1 MGEKVFC
8 VLGQFLL
15 KVIVL
20 VCMLTIIDVKSWIV
34 KLVGT
39 RIELFHERKK
49 KDLKFDLK

>member
-20 VCMLTIIDVKSWIV
+20 VCMLTIIEVKSWVV

-39 RIELFHERKK
+39 RIDYFTKEKE
-49 KDLKFDLK
+49 DLKFDLK